1 MYAIGSSTTVSR
13 ASRRL
18 ALLLRR
24 LGWAGRRDLGQGAA
38 AEHGATSLELAFV
51 AMLLFLFISGLTDLG
66 GAYQH
71 YIVTINASR
80 EGARMYARLP
90 CNSSNRAALRDAVI
104 NAAVGEAAESRV
116 TLLAENITISP
127 NPASACPASGAT
139 VVVTVLDNYSPLMGT
154 FWGETTF
161 PIRASTSM
169 MFYGN

>member
-1 MYAIGSSTTVSR
+1 
-13 ASRRL
+13 
-18 ALLLRR
+18 
-24 LGWAGRRDLGQGAA
+24 
-38 AEHGATSLELAFV
+38 
-51 AMLLFLFISGLTDLG
+51 MLLFLFISGLTDLG

-90 CNSSNRAALRDAVI
+90 CTSSNRVALRDAVI
-104 NAAVGEAAESRV
+104 DAAVGEAAESRV
-116 TLLAENITISP
+116 TLLRDNITVSP

-139 VVVTVLDNYSPLMGT
+139 VVVTVLDNYAPLMGT